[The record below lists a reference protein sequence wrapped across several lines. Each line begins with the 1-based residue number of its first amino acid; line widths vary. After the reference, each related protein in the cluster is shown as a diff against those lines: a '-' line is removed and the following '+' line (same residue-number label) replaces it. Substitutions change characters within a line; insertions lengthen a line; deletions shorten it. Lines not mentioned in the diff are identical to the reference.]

1 MSRYVGV
8 GIWKDGGVDVEI
20 VCSAYR
26 IHKHFGRKGSM
37 IKPRS
42 KA

>member
-8 GIWKDGGVDVEI
+8 GICKGGGVDVEI
-20 VCSAYR
+20 VCSAHH

-37 IKPRS
+37 IKPCS